1 MYGYVTFVVLVSALA
16 APASVSAMDHV
27 SANVLG
33 STAGFALNTGVHP
46 EHEGEPAPASPPPP
60 QPGQASA
67 AFHRTGS
74 IEPLPPPGQPP
85 GPFGVL

>member
-16 APASVSAMDHV
+16 ARASVSAMDYV

-60 QPGQASA
+60 QPRQASA

-74 IEPLPPPGQPP
+74 IEPPGQPP
-85 GPFGVL
+85 GLFGVR

>member
-1 MYGYVTFVVLVSALA
+1 MYGYVTFMALVSALA

-33 STAGFALNTGVHP
+33 RTAGFALGPGVHP

-60 QPGQASA
+60 PPGQASA
-67 AFHRTGS
+67 AFHRAGS

-85 GPFGVL
+85 GLFGVL